1 MKKTFLLFILL
12 VLFVPASWSQI
23 NGYDEGDT
31 VDDFTVTDI
40 FGEEHN
46 LYSYT
51 AEGKYVIIDFFY
63 IGCGGCQSF
72 ISIFNELHDKY
83 GCNEG
88 DLVCIAMN
96 GIDKDSQ
103 VLTFEET
110 FGGEFHWAP
119 AITIDGGGEDV
130 TSIFDPMYYPAC
142 ILIDNNN
149 VLVNGDVHPTESVED
164 IEANFPVDFNPEVM
178 PCSLGFADQ
187 QEELFSVY
195 PNPIQSGE
203 FLAINAEH
211 NFEKANLEIYNI
223 LGNLIFKKTLN
234 KSMSNLKVDLPK
246 GTYLLSI
253 SNEHNSTVK
262 KLIVR

>member
-1 MKKTFLLFILL
+1 MKKIYSLLIFL
-12 VLFVPASWSQI
+12 VLMVPVSWSQI
-23 NGYDEGDT
+23 NGYGEGDT
-31 VDDFTVTDI
+31 VNDFTVTDI

-51 AEGKYVIIDFFY
+51 AEGKHVIIDFFY

-72 ISIFNELHDKY
+72 ISVFNELYDKY

-96 GIDKDSQ
+96 GTDKDSQ
-103 VLTFEET
+103 VLEFEET
-110 FGGEFHWAP
+110 FGGSFHWAP
-119 AITIDGGGEDV
+119 AITIDGGGVAV
-130 TSIFDPMYYPAC
+130 TNDFDPMYYPAC

-149 VLVNGDVHPTESVED
+149 VLINSNVHPTETIAD
-164 IEANFPVDFNPEVM
+164 IEANFPESFNPEVM
-178 PCSLGFADQ
+178 ACSLDVSDH

-195 PNPIQSGE
+195 PNPVQSGE
-203 FLAINAEH
+203 LIALNIEH
-211 NFEKANLEIYNI
+211 NFEKTSLEVYNI
-223 LGNLIFKKTLN
+223 LGGLVFKKTLN
-234 KSMSNLKVDLPK
+234 KSSSNVKIDLPK

-253 SNEHNSTVK
+253 SREDNSLVK